1 MPKNALVKKEVQTIG
16 NQELE
21 IKEFNGQR
29 VVTFKDIDLVHE
41 RAEGT
46 AGRNFRGNKDKFIV
60 NEDYFYLTGS
70 ELRQLKQTTNFVGS
84 NAKEFIL
91 LTEQGYLMLVKSF
104 TDDLAWKVQ
113 RQLVNNYFKRNKQ
126 EQQTKPQV
134 DTKFKD
140 TEARL
145 INAKVRQAIVYLKI
159 ADKVNIPTYQQI
171 CYSKAT
177 EVLDG
182 TALIPLPKVERK
194 TYSATEIGEKLGIT
208 SNKVGL
214 LANKHNL
221 KTEEYG
227 ELVWDKSKHSNKQV
241 QTFRYYDNVIPV
253 IENLLKE
260 EQRGA

>member
-1 MPKNALVKKEVQTIG
+1 MPKNALCKKEEVELIKITEREGRKVVSARELYIG
-16 NQELE
+16 LGLKSAHWKRWYESNIENNEYFKENVDWVGFTMVVNGNETKDFGISLDFAKHIAMMARTELSH
-21 IKEFNGQR
+21 QYR
-29 VVTFKDIDLVHE
+29 
-41 RAEGT
+41 
-46 AGRNFRGNKDKFIV
+46 
-60 NEDYFYLTGS
+60 
-70 ELRQLKQTTNFVGS
+70 
-84 NAKEFIL
+84 
-91 LTEQGYLMLVKSF
+91 
-104 TDDLAWKVQ
+104 
-113 RQLVNNYFKRNKQ
+113 NYFIKCEQALK
-126 EQQTKPQV
+126 EQQTKPKV